1 MNSKYKF
8 ITQSY
13 DSNGK
18 LFERKHKTENQ
29 MKKYIKNIPFE
40 RGIEI
45 IFCYEITNGI
55 KSNNPHIID
64 YRHI

>member
-1 MNSKYKF
+1 MDNKYKF

-13 DSNGK
+13 DSDGK
-18 LFERKHKTENQ
+18 SFERKHKTENQ

-45 IFCYEITNGI
+45 IFCYEIKNEI
-55 KSNNPHIID
+55 KNNNPHIID
-64 YRHI
+64 YRNI